1 MDMRSKVPER
11 GRDER
16 DEGAAEVVVAGINY
30 ILIKIIP
37 GVFALIHR
45 ESIFLR
51 VQDYRRRVLGSRRW
65 RGRISGL
72 RRRVRMGVGENV
84 AVAVK
89 ILKILKWSIFG
100 ILSIL
105 SVFGENV
112 GCRDWGRRSYGK
124 GEGFYALRVYAG
136 LIGWFGGKSVTKFH
150 HCGRVLSLFRRRRF

>member
-16 DEGAAEVVVAGINY
+16 DEGAAEVVVAGINS

-65 RGRISGL
+65 WGRISGL
-72 RRRVRMGVGENV
+72 RRLVKMGVGGSLMMIR
-84 AVAVK
+84 K
-89 ILKILKWSIFG
+89 ILK
-100 ILSIL
+100 
-105 SVFGENV
+105 
-112 GCRDWGRRSYGK
+112 
-124 GEGFYALRVYAG
+124 
-136 LIGWFGGKSVTKFH
+136 
-150 HCGRVLSLFRRRRF
+150 

>member
-16 DEGAAEVVVAGINY
+16 DEGAAEVVLAGINF

-51 VQDYRRRVLGSRRW
+51 VQEYWRRVLGGRRW

-72 RRRVRMGVGENV
+72 RHRVRM
-84 AVAVK
+84 
-89 ILKILKWSIFG
+89 
-100 ILSIL
+100 
-105 SVFGENV
+105 
-112 GCRDWGRRSYGK
+112 
-124 GEGFYALRVYAG
+124 
-136 LIGWFGGKSVTKFH
+136 
-150 HCGRVLSLFRRRRF
+150 